1 MLPKLSSLA
10 LKREMTKTECEM
22 ARDVQ
27 LSLSKSLLSTS
38 LLSLLSS
45 LSSSLLLLCTDVT
58 IGKDRTT
65 PPDWKNV
72 IFPGHSVSAQVFQK
86 REWNRETKGPLH
98 CLCVSVSTLVLS
110 FQVHIHQIVNI

>member
-1 MLPKLSSLA
+1 MCLKLSSLT
-10 LKREMTKTECEM
+10 LKREMPKTECEM
-22 ARDVQ
+22 ARDAQ
-27 LSLSKSLLSTS
+27 SSLSKSLS
-38 LLSLLSS
+38 SS
-45 LSSSLLLLCTDVT
+45 LSLCTDVT

-86 REWNRETKGPLH
+86 REWSRETKGPLH